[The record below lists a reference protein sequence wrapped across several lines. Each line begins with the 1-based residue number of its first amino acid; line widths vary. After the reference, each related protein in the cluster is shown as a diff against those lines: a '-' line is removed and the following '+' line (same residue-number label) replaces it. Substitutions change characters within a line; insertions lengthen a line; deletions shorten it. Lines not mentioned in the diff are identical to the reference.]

1 MDQRIVSIVGHCN
14 PDTDSIC
21 AAIAYAELKNKLRKE
36 EDPIYVPKRAGEL
49 NEETKFVL
57 EHFGVDEP
65 DLLSDVGS
73 QVRDVEIRK
82 TPGVKSRLSMRYAWE
97 LMKDLQVATLPI
109 TNEQGQL
116 EGIIVTVDIAMCFLE
131 ELDSHLLSI
140 ARTQYK
146 NIVETV
152 DGEIVTGNNHG
163 YFVQGKVV
171 IPTGSP
177 EVFRESIEDNDL
189 VILGNRKE
197 ALHAALAEN
206 CSCMIVCNGT
216 DVPVDVV
223 RRAEERDVVLIR
235 TEYDTFTVARL
246 INQSIPIRFFMKQDH
261 LITFDLDD
269 YLDDVWNTMAKVRHR
284 DFPVL
289 DENDRYVG
297 MISRRS
303 LIGAGKKQLILVDHN
318 EKTQAVKGIED
329 AEILEIIDHH
339 RIGSLETI
347 QPVFFRNQP
356 LGSTA
361 TIVAKMYQ
369 ENGLKPEPAIAGLLL
384 SAILSDTLMFR
395 SPTCT
400 PADEEAAK
408 ALAEIANVQIEAYA
422 TKMFQAGS
430 DFKSKTIDEI
440 FYQDFKTFQVE
451 ETAFGVAQI
460 SAINMSILE
469 PLRERLITFL
479 QEVLEEKHLSMV
491 CVLLTDILAESS
503 EVLYAGEDAEAILN
517 AAFQGDG
524 AHAEGG
530 SVMLSGVVSRKK
542 QFIPPLI
549 SSLKKAEED

>member
-1 MDQRIVSIVGHCN
+1 MSQRNVWVVGHCN

-21 AAIAYAELKNKLRKE
+21 AAIAYAELKNRIKG
-36 EDPIYVPKRAGEL
+36 DDDTVYVPARAGEL

-57 EHFGVDEP
+57 AHFGVDAP
-65 DLLSDVGS
+65 DLISDVGS
-73 QVRDVEIRK
+73 QVRDMEIRR
-82 TPGVKSRLSMRYAWE
+82 TPGVKSGLSMNYAWD
-97 LMKDLQVATLPI
+97 LMKKLRVATLPV
-109 TNEQGQL
+109 TNEKRQL
-116 EGIIVTVDIAMCFLE
+116 EGVIVTVDIAMCFLE
-131 ELDSHLLSI
+131 ELDSHLLST

-146 NIVETV
+146 NIIETIN
-152 DGEIVTGNNHG
+152 GELITGNDHG
-163 YFVQGKVV
+163 YFVKGKVV

-177 EVFRESIEDNDL
+177 EVVAESIEEDDL

-197 ALHAALAEN
+197 ALREALAEN

-216 DVPVDVV
+216 DVPEDII

-246 INQSIPIRFFMKQDH
+246 INQSIPIRFFMTRDH

-269 YLDDVWNTMAKVRHR
+269 YLSDVRQTMAKVRHR
-284 DFPVL
+284 DFPVV
-289 DENDRYVG
+289 DEEGCYVG
-297 MISRRS
+297 MISRRNM
-303 LIGAGKKQLILVDHN
+303 IGAGKKQLILVDHN

-369 ENGLKPEPAIAGLLL
+369 ENGVTPDRATAGILL

-400 PADEEAAK
+400 KEDEKVAE
-408 ALAEIANVQIEAYA
+408 ALAQIAGVETEAFA
-422 TKMFQAGS
+422 REMFRAGS
-430 DFKSKTIDEI
+430 DFQRKSVEEI
-440 FYQDFKTFQVE
+440 FYQDFKTFSVD
-451 ETAFGVAQI
+451 ETEFGVAQI
-460 SAINMSILE
+460 SAISMSILE
-469 PLRERLITFL
+469 PLRERLNLFL
-479 QEVLEEKHLSMV
+479 TKVLEEEHLSMV

-503 EVLYAGEDAEAILN
+503 VVLYAGEEAEMILN
-517 AAFQGDG
+517 AAFERDG
-524 AHAEGG
+524 AHAADG
-530 SVMLSGVVSRKK
+530 VVTLDGVVSRKK
-542 QFIPPLI
+542 QFIPPIINALQ
-549 SSLKKAEED
+549 KKDE